1 MAYQNEFSH
10 VDNSELN
17 LDWLLDQYAT
27 FNDRIAEIQAHFD
40 EVAEQMRT
48 ENLAYKN
55 LMEQAFNSFK
65 REVNSK
71 VASINIAIEQVSNN
85 VAGFVE
91 DHMNEWQLEAMTGEN
106 NDIIIGDYDPQEPIA
121 DGGQINEIIINNT
134 AFKTSPISNMIAA
147 SFHTTLTQL
156 NASTAGQTSITVIKD
171 DVSTGALYDTLD
183 AFLTKAGEDEMN
195 VPYFEKPSFDLEN
208 VDYTALNEMYTGEF
222 TPCNLIRIMRWP
234 TNQILISMHWVR
246 KTGVTFTATNG
257 FYNNV
262 TILLPNI

>member
-1 MAYQNEFSH
+1 MANMNEFPH
-10 VDNSELN
+10 VDSDKLN
-17 LDWLLDQYAT
+17 LNWLLQQYAT
-27 FNDRIAEIQAHFD
+27 FNDRIAEIQAHFN
-40 EVAEQMRT
+40 EVAIQMRQ

-55 LMEQAFNSFK
+55 EVERLFNAYK
-65 REVNSK
+65 NEIDEE
-71 VASINIAIEQVSNN
+71 VASINNAIEQVSNN

-91 DHMNEWQLEAMTGEN
+91 EHMNEWQLEAMTGEN
-106 NDIIIGDYDPQEPIA
+106 NDIIIGEYDPQEPIT

-156 NASTAGQTSITVIKD
+156 NASSAGQTSITVIKD
-171 DVSTGALYDTLD
+171 DVSTGALYDILD

-208 VDYTALNEMYTGEF
+208 VDYTALNEIYTGEF